1 MSQAR
6 QNRALII
13 VNTDFCSSD
22 SDGAFGTRR
31 GAKREAEKLSKT
43 LSRLNYKVKLMH
55 NKTAKEIEDLYQQ
68 ECCCEHGE
76 YFVSII
82 SSHGN
87 EGVIFGYD
95 SEPVKL
101 TRIFQILSSEKC
113 PVLSKI
119 PKIFFIQACRG
130 KEFDRGVVVECDSRE
145 PEPDCLSDYIS
156 IPPQTV
162 VMFACS
168 PGKGQPPPMTFL
180 SKTPPSRGCGTANIV
195 LLPLHSTGY
204 VAFLN
209 IFGSMFL
216 QALLKVLEGEER
228 HLALNR
234 LMTRINWHV
243 AFCCQARGTY
253 EGCKEMPC
261 FVTNLLQEVFP
272 FSAPIVEEA
281 DGV

>member
-1 MSQAR
+1 MSQPR
-6 QNRALII
+6 RSRALVI
-13 VNTDFCSSD
+13 VNTHFCSSD
-22 SDGAFGTRR
+22 GDVVFGTRK
-31 GAKREAEKLSKT
+31 GAKREAEKLSRV

-68 ECCCEHGE
+68 ECSCEHGE

-82 SSHGN
+82 SSHGE
-87 EGVIFGYD
+87 EGLIFGCD
-95 SEPVKL
+95 AEPVKL

-113 PVLSKI
+113 PGLTKI

-130 KEFDRGVVVECDSRE
+130 AEFDKGVVVERDGRE
-145 PEPDCLSDYIS
+145 PEPDCFSEYLS

-168 PGKGQPPPMTFL
+168 P
-180 SKTPPSRGCGTANIV
+180 
-195 LLPLHSTGY
+195 GY

-234 LMTRINWHV
+234 LMTRINWEV

-253 EGCKEMPC
+253 EGCKQMPC

-272 FSAPIVEEA
+272 FSAPME
-281 DGV
+281 

>member
-1 MSQAR
+1 MSQPR
-6 QNRALII
+6 QNRALVI
-13 VNTDFCSSD
+13 VNTNFCSSD
-22 SDGAFGTRR
+22 GDVVFGTRR
-31 GAKREAEKLSKT
+31 GAKREAEQLSNV

-55 NKTAKEIEDLYQQ
+55 NKTAKEIEDLYQE
-68 ECCCEHGE
+68 ECCCEHGD

-82 SSHGN
+82 SSHGE

-101 TRIFQILSSEKC
+101 TRIFRILSSDKC
-113 PVLSKI
+113 PALTKI

-130 KEFDRGVVVECDSRE
+130 AEFDQGVLVECDSSE
-145 PEPDCLSDYIS
+145 PEPDCFSDYLS

-168 PGKGQPPPMTFL
+168 PGKGEPLTHQRRAKTFPFGHVAITGPRH
-180 SKTPPSRGCGTANIV
+180 SQRCSPSFTLCR
-195 LLPLHSTGY
+195 LL
-204 VAFLN
+204 AFLN
-209 IFGSMFL
+209 VFGSMFL

-234 LMTRINWHV
+234 LMTRINWEV

-272 FSAPIVEEA
+272 FSA
-281 DGV
+281 